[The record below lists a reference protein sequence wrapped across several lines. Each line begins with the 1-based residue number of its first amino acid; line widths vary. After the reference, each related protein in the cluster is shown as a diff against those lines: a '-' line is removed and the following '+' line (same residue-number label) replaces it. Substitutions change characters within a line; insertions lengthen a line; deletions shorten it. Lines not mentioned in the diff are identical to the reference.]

1 MGMAKNNTRITR
13 FLDTLALLLT
23 FAICRKYVNY
33 IKGIKNKYMKLETK
47 QNHDKYMFCR
57 V

>member
-1 MGMAKNNTRITR
+1 MAKNNTRITR